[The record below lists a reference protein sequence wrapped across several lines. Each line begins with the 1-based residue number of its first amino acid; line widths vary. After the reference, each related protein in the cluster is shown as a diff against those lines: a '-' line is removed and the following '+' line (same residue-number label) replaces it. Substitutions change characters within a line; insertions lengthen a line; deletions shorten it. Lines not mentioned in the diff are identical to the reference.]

1 MSVTGIG
8 VVTWQRVEG
17 ALIVL
22 AGLALAGMMQPGWPL
37 WLWPLALLAP
47 DLSALGYLAGPRAG
61 AALYNA
67 AHLYAGGL
75 LLALLGLL
83 TGNPGMIA
91 LGAVWLAHVGADRA
105 LGYGLKHA
113 SGFHDT
119 HLGRIGRN
127 R

>member
-1 MSVTGIG
+1 MSVIA
-8 VVTWQRVEG
+8 WQRAEG
-17 ALIVL
+17 ALVALAALPL
-22 AGLALAGMMQPGWPL
+22 AGLTQSGWPL

-47 DLSALGYLAGPRAG
+47 DLSALGYLAGPRMG

-83 TGNPGMIA
+83 TGSPGMIA
-91 LGAVWLAHVGADRA
+91 AGAVWLAHVGADRA
-105 LGYGLKHA
+105 LGYGLKHP

-119 HLGRIGRN
+119 HLGRIGRD